1 MENVN
6 VTTTGQKRAEI
17 TERLAKR
24 EEERLTELEKKKQER
39 GNDISTLEG
48 AKYFLENF
56 NKEKCDIIDSLE
68 KIDILSK
75 GERINEFD
83 RITQKFQS
91 LQKFHSDSTMF
102 LPSYDVRQSQE
113 ALGMLQTCIQE
124 KREVL
129 FPKKKFAFSSKKKY
143 SSKADT
149 ESNSSVENPV
159 DHDIQLSECSIHQK
173 SHEYVEMSENTV
185 LRKDV
190 SIIDNKF
197 CTVKVFGA
205 PSTVHMK
212 NLANCIIIVGP
223 VSSSIFISDCKKC
236 TFVIAC
242 QQLRTHST
250 VDSRFFLHVTSR
262 AIIEDCEQLL
272 FAPYSLS
279 YPNLDKHFVTAGL
292 DKSKNNWND
301 VDDFNWLA
309 CDVHSPNWS
318 IMKEDE
324 REEFKF

>member
-1 MENVN
+1 MLKTMDN
-6 VTTTGQKRAEI
+6 VTSQKRAEI
-17 TERLAKR
+17 TDRLAKR
-24 EEERLTELEKKKQER
+24 DEERLNELEKRKQER
-39 GNDISTLEG
+39 GNDLSTLEG

-56 NKEKCDIIDSLE
+56 NKERCDILNSLE
-68 KIDILSK
+68 KIDNLSK
-75 GERINEFD
+75 DERLNEFD
-83 RITQKFQS
+83 KISQKLQS
-91 LQKFHSDSTMF
+91 LQKFHADSTMF

-113 ALGMLQTCIQE
+113 ALGVLQTRVQE
-124 KREVL
+124 KRDEL
-129 FPKKKFAFSSKKKY
+129 FPKKKFAFSSKKKL
-143 SSKADT
+143 SSKVET
-149 ESNSSVENPV
+149 EPVPSIVDNSV
-159 DHDIQLSECSIHQK
+159 DIRLSECSIQK
-173 SHEYVEMSENTV
+173 RSHECIEMSENTV
-185 LRKDV
+185 FKEDV
-190 SIIDNKF
+190 SLIDNNF
-197 CTVKVFGA
+197 CTIKVFGA

-212 NLANCIIIVGP
+212 NLENCIILVGP
-223 VSSSIFISDCKKC
+223 VSSSVFISDCKKC

-250 VDSRFFLHVTSR
+250 VDSKFFLHVTSR
-262 AIIEDCEQLL
+262 AIIEDCEQLR

-318 IMKEDE
+318 VMKEEE